1 MKILFTCSLVS
12 HMTCIWITDFENIM
26 KATGSPSPTKSNV
39 CVCSVAQSCLT
50 LCTPWSV
57 GRQAPPSMGFSGQEY
72 WSGLPFQTQGSNPCL
87 LHLLHCRWIL
97 YCWAT
102 GEALKKQYMF
112 WKQHQDTPTVIA
124 ALFTILKRRKQA
136 KYPPMEKWINKT

>member
-1 MKILFTCSLVS
+1 MKILFMCSLVS

-72 WSGLPFQTQGSNPCL
+72 WSGLPFSTPGDLPDPGIEPTSPTSPALQVDSLLLSHRGSPKKAI
-87 LHLLHCRWIL
+87 HV
-97 YCWAT
+97 
-102 GEALKKQYMF
+102 LKTAPRYTNSHSSF
-112 WKQHQDTPTVIA
+112 IHNI
-124 ALFTILKRRKQA
+124 
-136 KYPPMEKWINKT
+136 EKEETS